1 MRQYEFTAITA
12 DSLPMLCDTLAQSD
26 NDLALI
32 LHTYGYP
39 PFWDRPNT
47 YETLV
52 HIILEQQVSLASAR
66 AALEK
71 LRAKV
76 GEITP
81 ENVSKLSDEELREAY
96 FSRQKAAYVKH
107 LTQQILDKHLNLRA
121 LEGLPNDKIRETLI
135 KLNGVGN
142 WTVDVYL
149 ILVLHRA
156 DFFPLGD
163 IAAVNALKDVKHLPK
178 DTPRERIV
186 AVTEQWKPYR
196 TVATM
201 MLWHHYLS
209 SRARNARI

>member
-1 MRQYEFTAITA
+1 MNQHEFATITA
-12 DSLPMLCDTLAQSD
+12 DNLPALCDILAQSD
-26 NDLALI
+26 NDLAAI
-32 LHTYGYP
+32 LQTYGYP

-81 ENVSKLSDEELREAY
+81 ENVSKLSDTELKTAY
-96 FSRQKAAYVKH
+96 FSRQKASYVKH
-107 LTQQILDKHLNLRA
+107 LTQQILDKHLSLSS
-121 LEGLPNDKIRETLI
+121 LEHLSDEKIRETLLQL
-135 KLNGVGN
+135 KGVGN
-142 WTVDVYL
+142 WTIDVYL

-156 DFFPLGD
+156 DFFPFGD
-163 IAAVNALKDVKHLPK
+163 IAAVNALKDLKRLAK
-178 DTPRERIV
+178 DTSRETIV
-186 AVTEQWKPYR
+186 AVAEQWKPYK

-201 MLWHHYLS
+201 MLWHQYLS
-209 SRARNARI
+209 SRGKNVRI